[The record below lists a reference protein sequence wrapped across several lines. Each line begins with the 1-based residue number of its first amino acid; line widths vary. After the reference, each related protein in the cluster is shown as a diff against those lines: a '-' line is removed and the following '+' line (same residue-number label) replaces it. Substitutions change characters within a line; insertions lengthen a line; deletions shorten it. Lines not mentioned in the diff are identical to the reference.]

1 MYIVYMKTIM
11 IRDDVYKKLVELKND
26 ESFSEIIEKLIED
39 SINVRRNK
47 LKKYFGSLKDEEAKQ
62 LENEIANMRK
72 NLNES
77 FSGNIDTN

>member
-1 MYIVYMKTIM
+1 M

-47 LKKYFGSLKDEEAKQ
+47 LKKYFGILKDEEAKQ

>member
-1 MYIVYMKTIM
+1 MKTIM

-47 LKKYFGSLKDEEAKQ
+47 LKKYFGILKDEEAKQ

>member
-47 LKKYFGSLKDEEAKQ
+47 LKKYFGILKDEEAKQ